1 MKDSEKV
8 LPGGFLM
15 EVFEWEA
22 IPPIEAS
29 NEKVK
34 EWVEHHKAR
43 NLVTSGLDERLKA
56 TWALFSKKI
65 WSRK

>member
-15 EVFEWEA
+15 EVFEWEV
-22 IPPIEAS
+22 IPSLEAS
-29 NEKVK
+29 TEKIS
-34 EWVEHHKAR
+34 EWREYHKAR

-65 WSRK
+65 WSKK

>member
-1 MKDSEKV
+1 LKDFEKV

-15 EVFEWEA
+15 EVFEWETT
-22 IPPIEAS
+22 PSIEAS
-29 NEKVK
+29 NERVK
-34 EWVEHHKAR
+34 EWMEAHRAR

-56 TWALFSKKI
+56 TWALFSRKI

>member
-8 LPGGFLM
+8 LPGGYLM
-15 EVFEWEA
+15 EVFEWEV
-22 IPPIEAS
+22 IPSLETS

-34 EWVEHHKAR
+34 EWKEIHRAR

>member
-1 MKDSEKV
+1 
-8 LPGGFLM
+8 M
-15 EVFEWEA
+15 EVFEWETL
-22 IPPIEAS
+22 PTLEDS

-34 EWVEHHKAR
+34 EWVRVHRSR

-65 WSRK
+65 WSKK

>member
-1 MKDSEKV
+1 
-8 LPGGFLM
+8 M

-22 IPPIEAS
+22 IPPLEAS

-43 NLVTSGLDERLKA
+43 NLITSGLDERLKA

-65 WSRK
+65 WSKK